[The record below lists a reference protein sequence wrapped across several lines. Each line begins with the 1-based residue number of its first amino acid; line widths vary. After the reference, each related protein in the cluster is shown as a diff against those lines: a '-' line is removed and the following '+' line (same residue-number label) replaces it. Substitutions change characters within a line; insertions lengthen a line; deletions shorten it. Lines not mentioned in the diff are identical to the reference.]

1 MTRRPNS
8 SRAPAVDRYAQRFLQ
23 LKNEMRNVEYFC
35 KGTVLERRMK
45 CGQPACACHTDSA
58 KRHGPY
64 WEWTYKAKGK
74 TVNVRLSAEAGP
86 LFKTAS
92 RQHRKIKSLLARLE
106 RLSQNA
112 LKALAKANT
121 TESAKNPSPT

>member
-1 MTRRPNS
+1 MAKHPNS
-8 SRAPAVDRYAQRFLQ
+8 SRAPAVDLYAQRFLQ
-23 LKNEMRNVEYFC
+23 LKHELQNVEYFC

-45 CGQPACACHTDSA
+45 CGQSACACQTDPT

-74 TVNVRLSAEAGP
+74 TINVRLSAEAGP

-92 RQHRKIKSLLARLE
+92 RQHRKLKSLLARLQ
-106 RLSQNA
+106 RLSKNA
-112 LKALAKANT
+112 LKALAKAKT
-121 TESAKNPSPT
+121 AESGKRPSPT